1 MDPQKRFCHNER
13 CWAYGRAGEGHIV
26 IHSQK
31 EQRYRCKRCSKTFSA
46 TKGTALYRMHKPHA
60 LVATVVT
67 LLAYGCPPQAIVAAF
82 GLDERPIYRG
92 QLMSGRQCR
101 RLHEH
106 IVQAGGVL
114 LAQVQADELRVR
126 VVGGVV
132 WLASALSVSSRLWLG
147 GVVQIRRDRTLI
159 RKLLE
164 GVRACGTFEALLLCT
179 DGLAGYPKQALKVF
193 SEPLRTGKVGRPRLL
208 LPEGLM
214 VAQAI
219 KRYARRRVI
228 GVLRRVVRGTE
239 EAVEARLYAGEPKR
253 GDQHC
258 LHRAASSHLA
268 LPAGPAGEKDPG
280 GGSSREDA
288 CGGHVADRDGLQL
301 LLLASLSKVA
311 GGWRGQAAA
320 MDRENSG
327 PSGGT
332 HRSSLVALRAA
343 RLGRPSDSTQ
353 AARETT
359 EMVVGGCSWCL
370 TARPRLDGVLPVTRA
385 HSPIV
390 T

>member
-82 GLDERPIYRG
+82 GLDERTIYRW
-92 QLMSGRQCR
+92 QLMSGQQCR

-126 VVGGVV
+126 VVGGVG
-132 WLASALSVSSRLWLG
+132 WLASALSVTSRLWLG

-219 KRYARRRVI
+219 KRYAMRRVI
-228 GVLRRVVRGTE
+228 GVLRRVMRGTE
-239 EAVEARLYAGEPKR
+239 EAVEARLVCTQGSKSAVINTAYSERLQATLRSRLAPLAR
-253 GDQHC
+253 RT
-258 LHRAASSHLA
+258 RAAARQRRTLEAGMWLIGTAYNFCWWHRSLRLSGSGDGSNELRPKPRDSAIIVGRFMSCLSLPSLRLHSSG
-268 LPAGPAGEKDPG
+268 AGD
-280 GGSSREDA
+280 
-288 CGGHVADRDGLQL
+288 DRDGCWRL
-301 LLLASLSKVA
+301 LMLLDYSSTVE
-311 GGWRGQAAA
+311 W
-320 MDRENSG
+320 
-327 PSGGT
+327 GT
-332 HRSSLVALRAA
+332 IT
-343 RLGRPSDSTQ
+343 G
-353 AARETT
+353 
-359 EMVVGGCSWCL
+359 
-370 TARPRLDGVLPVTRA
+370 
-385 HSPIV
+385 
-390 T
+390 